1 MAKRGLIVSYY
12 FPPTGGGGVQRWLK
26 FVKYLS
32 SFGWDLTIIANDH
45 HPPSPRDESLLK
57 ELSQEVEIVRIQN
70 RSANAS
76 LKNNLS
82 FLYKSGYWQRWLSA
96 FFNITDSRRSWN
108 KQVMKVINEKLKNKI
123 YDAIIISSPPYS
135 LVLLAAELTDK
146 IDVPVYL
153 DLRDPWT
160 LNPYKIYPT
169 FFHRRIDRKREIV
182 AIRKIKNIISAY
194 QAPLDD
200 YSRCIEEFDKKR
212 ILVLA
217 NGYDEHDFEHL
228 KRQDPDHNEIFNIG
242 FSGSVYSHLNT
253 PDMVF
258 RTIKNLNSEGYNIH
272 FHHVGTSVY
281 DLYKLAKKFKI
292 ESNIHLWGYKSHTEC
307 LEILNRMDALCL
319 ILDDRFKNAENTI
332 GGKFYEYLRLQKP
345 IFAIVPKDGEAAKM
359 IRKTNSG
366 LIVSGRD
373 IKAMEQTLKK
383 LIVAEHEF
391 SWEHIDEYNREK
403 QAQIL
408 RNFLEFENE

>member
-1 MAKRGLIVSYY
+1 LAKNGLIVSYY

-26 FVKYLS
+26 FTKYLS
-32 SFGWDLTIIANDH
+32 RFGWNLTVIADAH
-45 HPPSPRDESLLK
+45 HPRSPRDESLLK
-57 ELSQEVEIVRIQN
+57 ELPQAVEIIRIQN
-70 RSANAS
+70 RPSTGF
-76 LKNNLS
+76 LEQKIRY
-82 FLYKSGYWQRWLSA
+82 LYKSGYWQRWLSA
-96 FFNITDSRRSWN
+96 FFNITDSRKSWN
-108 KQVMKVINEKLKNKI
+108 KKVLKVIYGKLANKN
-123 YDAIIISSPPYS
+123 YDAIIITSPPYS

-146 IDVPVYL
+146 VEIPVYL
-153 DLRDPWT
+153 DFRDPWT

-169 FFHRRIDRKREIV
+169 IFHRLIDRSRETA
-182 AIRKIKNIISAY
+182 AIKKIKNIISAY

-200 YSRCIEEFDKKR
+200 YKSRIEPFSNKR
-212 ILVLA
+212 TLLLP
-217 NGYDEHDFEHL
+217 NGYDESDFVQLAENN
-228 KRQDPDHNEIFNIG
+228 RANDRNYNIG

-253 PDMVF
+253 PHMVF

-281 DLYKLAKKFKI
+281 DLNKLAQKFKI
-292 ESNIHLWGYKSHTEC
+292 EDNIHLWGYKSHWEC

-319 ILDDRFKNAENTI
+319 ILDDRLTNAENTI

-345 IFAIVPKDGEAAKM
+345 IFAIVPTEGEAAKV

-366 LIVSGRD
+366 VIVSANDMR
-373 IKAMEQTLKK
+373 AMKQILKK
-383 LIVAEHEF
+383 LIAAEYEF
-391 SWEHIDEYNREK
+391 SWENIDEYNREK